1 MSTVIGAKVVH
12 RPWCANSLEWAKQ
25 EIGTTEHGTLFLA
38 DQHDSARGRQ
48 GRTWYQADG
57 QLLLTLVL
65 KPSADYLGDPF
76 DTTSSDEEATQG
88 KLGDAVTQS
97 LINLTM
103 ALTLGLHDVLKEFGV
118 VVKWPND
125 FLFEGK
131 KLGGMIVENVW
142 QGDHLEGVILG
153 AGFNI
158 NGVPDD
164 PEVRDTATSL
174 AAASGHSHDIDKLRD
189 RMCTSIQRWY
199 QVWASLGGE
208 VVYKEWLSRQWCL
221 GKTVTIHDQ
230 AGNVVE
236 GVAKKIAP
244 DGSLTIEGSDG
255 GEKTIVFSSLIDIQ
269 VSMES
274 RKSRSASVHS
284 S

>member
-88 KLGDAVTQS
+88 KLGDAATQS
-97 LINLTM
+97 LINLAM

-118 VVKWPND
+118 VVKGPND

-142 QGDHLEGVILG
+142 QHGRLEGVILG

-158 NGVPDD
+158 NGVPDA
-164 PEVRDTATSL
+164 PEVRNTATSL
-174 AAASGHSHDIDKLRD
+174 SEASGEQHDVDELRDKL
-189 RMCTSIQRWY
+189 CTSIQRWY
-199 QVWASLGGE
+199 QVWASLGGRP
-208 VVYKEWLSRQWCL
+208 VFAEWLSRQWCL
-221 GKTVTIHDQ
+221 GKMVTVHDRD
-230 AGNVVE
+230 GNVIE

-244 DGSLTIEGSDG
+244 DGSLTIEVSDG
-255 GEKTIVFSSLIDIQ
+255 GEKKIIFSSLVDLE
-269 VSMES
+269 VPT
-274 RKSRSASVHS
+274 KSRSTSAPQ
-284 S
+284 